1 MFLNISIVIVMLL
14 ICLFGLLL
22 KQSKKPTGV
31 LGILMMRLWNAVYLP
46 LVKWTMNRVEL
57 ADHSIILDIGVG
69 NGRSSAYLLNQNKA
83 LTVTGIDFSEAA
95 ISQAIKK
102 YSGGAIHFK
111 TMDVH
116 KLAFSSETFDLV
128 TAFQTHFHWDDLDQA
143 LHEIHRVLKVDGMIV
158 FACETAKISYFL
170 PELKKNVDFQAYMSS
185 LGFSIV
191 NHETTDQ
198 WTMFSFKKK

>member
-1 MFLNISIVIVMLL
+1 MFLSIGIVIVVLL

-57 ADHSIILDIGVG
+57 ADHSIILDTGVG
-69 NGRSSAYLLNQNKA
+69 NGRSSAYLLNQKKA
-83 LTVTGIDFSEAA
+83 LTVTGIDLSEAA

-102 YSGGAIHFK
+102 YSSEAIHFK

-143 LHEIHRVLKVDGMIV
+143 LHEIHRVLKADGMII

-170 PELKKNVDFQAYMSS
+170 PELKKVVDFQAYMSR
-185 LGFSIV
+185 LGFSFV
-191 NHETTDQ
+191 NHHTTDQ
-198 WTMFSFKKK
+198 WTMYSFKKK